1 MELALDLAKI
11 IIPAV
16 MVFLTAYF
24 VLKSYLENQQK
35 HKLIEL
41 KMDQKKF
48 ALPLR
53 LQAYERMALLLER
66 ISPENLIMRVNTP
79 DLNAIS
85 MQNALIQA
93 IRMEF
98 EHNLAQQIYVSD
110 QAWELVKNA
119 KEDVIR
125 IINTAASKMNENS
138 SNIDLSTAVFEEALK
153 AKDGA
158 ISKAL
163 SYLKSE
169 GRAYLDA

>member
-11 IIPAV
+11 ILPAV
-16 MVFLTAYF
+16 MVFLTAFF

-35 HKLIEL
+35 HKLIEM

-53 LQAYERMALLLER
+53 LQAYERLALLLER
-66 ISPENLIMRVNTP
+66 ISPENLIMRVNSP
-79 DLNAIS
+79 ELNSIS

-98 EHNLAQQIYVSD
+98 EHNLSQQIYVSD
-110 QAWELVKNA
+110 QAWALVKNA

-125 IINTAASKMNENS
+125 IINTAASKMGNNA
-138 SNIDLSTAVFEEALK
+138 SNIDLSTAIFEEALK
-153 AKDGA
+153 AKNGA
-158 ISKAL
+158 INQAL
-163 SYLKSE
+163 TYLKHE